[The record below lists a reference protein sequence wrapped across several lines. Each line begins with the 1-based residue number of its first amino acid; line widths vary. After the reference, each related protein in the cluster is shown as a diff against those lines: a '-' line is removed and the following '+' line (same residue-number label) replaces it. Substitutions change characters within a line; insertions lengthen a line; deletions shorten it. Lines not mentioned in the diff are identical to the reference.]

1 MKGLGIS
8 PLLTGRPTL
17 ADARHTMKIAQ
28 SAALKGDLRLGV
40 SRAITAVIQAAVVAA
55 QSKSKT
61 MKLQADQVIQG
72 ARGLIMDI
80 IVVRAE
86 VRRMRK
92 LG

>member
-40 SRAITAVIQAAVVAA
+40 SRAITAVIQAAVVAGGT
-55 QSKSKT
+55 KDRDV
-61 MKLQADQVIQG
+61 KLKANEVVQD
-72 ARGLIMDI
+72 ARTLIMNII
-80 IVVRAE
+80 IVRA
-86 VRRMRK
+86 RIAS
-92 LG
+92 